1 MASRRL
7 ESRLCPT
14 SSTSH
19 CPLSHILLPT
29 TASPEHDDDPTA
41 THCNVGTRPC
51 TAVISGT
58 PTTAPAALLP
68 LAGAGA
74 SLVLLGPAVG
84 IDKPD
89 MLRVMQGVIMGWAVV
104 CRWCR
109 RFKWVIR
116 RL

>member
-1 MASRRL
+1 MSPGGVSWPAAGWSL
-7 ESRLCPT
+7 VSVPHPLL
-14 SSTSH
+14 H
-19 CPLSHILLPT
+19 YCPLSHFLLPN
-29 TASPEHDDDPTA
+29 TASPQNTMTT

-68 LAGAGA
+68 LPLGA

-89 MLRVMQGVIMGWAVV
+89 MLGGQGVIMGCAGGMQVAPIQV
-104 CRWCR
+104 G
-109 RFKWVIR
+109 
-116 RL
+116 